1 MSEALV
7 PAVTGPPVA
16 RTGPAAMA
24 LPAVI
29 VDAGPVA
36 VERFLEFFAAS
47 IANGRTRAAY
57 GRAVGRFLSWCAAR
71 GLGLRGIAP
80 LHVAAYIRTH
90 PGSAPTVKQHLAAIR
105 VLCDWLVVHQV
116 LPVNPAAAVRG
127 PKHVV
132 TKGATPVL
140 TPAETRSLLDGIDPG
155 SLVGLRDR
163 ALLSVMVYSFARV
176 SAVVGMRRQ
185 DYFWQGVRGWLRLH
199 EKGGK
204 RHDVPAHHRAAAA
217 VDAYLV
223 AGGVE
228 DAKAPL
234 FQSVDRSGRLSG
246 RSLTR
251 RVVLAMI
258 KRRAAAAGLPSSTC
272 CHTFRATGITAYLS
286 NGGTLEHAQQ
296 IAGHASPRTTKL
308 YDRTAD
314 NGHARRDR
322 THRDLTGGERARPGW
337 ARPSVT
343 LLSPAL
349 LGSSVARSS
358 FCAFQ
363 PYPRPWL
370 VIPPSSS
377 TVRPD
382 AGRDRTHLVHGVA
395 RRSACRSRGTD
406 GFRPVRIG
414 RIRGERREVLI
425 TVDGSPLGWRSR
437 RWTAGRW
444 TPATSSAGWSRLGRR
459 TSCAWWRRSV
469 ERAAAAGGRICRRCL
484 RSGGRRWRGSVWAI
498 RRSSQSTC
506 GCRLPAMCPDCGADV
521 LASADINGDAQL
533 QLPFNL

>member
-1 MSEALV
+1 MSEASLV
-7 PAVTGPPVA
+7 PAVTRPAVA
-16 RTGPAAMA
+16 RTGTAAMA

-57 GRAVGRFLSWCAAR
+57 GRAVGQFLSWCAAR
-71 GLGLRGIAP
+71 GLVLRAIAP
-80 LHVAAYIRTH
+80 LDVAAYIRTH

-140 TPAETRSLLDGIDPG
+140 TPAETRSLLDGIDAG

-185 DYFWQGVRGWLRLH
+185 DYFLQGTRGWLRLH

-204 RHDVPAHHRAAAA
+204 RHDVPAHHRAEAA

-223 AGGVE
+223 AGGVD

-234 FQSVDRSGRLSG
+234 FQSVDRSGRRLSG

-258 KRRAAAAGLPSSTC
+258 KRRAAAAGLPASTC

-314 NGHARRDR
+314 
-322 THRDLTGGERARPGW
+322 T
-337 ARPSVT
+337 VT
-343 LLSPAL
+343 LDEIE
-349 LGSSVARSS
+349 RI
-358 FCAFQ
+358 
-363 PYPRPWL
+363 
-370 VIPPSSS
+370 VI
-377 TVRPD
+377 
-382 AGRDRTHLVHGVA
+382 
-395 RRSACRSRGTD
+395 
-406 GFRPVRIG
+406 
-414 RIRGERREVLI
+414 
-425 TVDGSPLGWRSR
+425 
-437 RWTAGRW
+437 
-444 TPATSSAGWSRLGRR
+444 
-459 TSCAWWRRSV
+459 
-469 ERAAAAGGRICRRCL
+469 
-484 RSGGRRWRGSVWAI
+484 
-498 RRSSQSTC
+498 
-506 GCRLPAMCPDCGADV
+506 
-521 LASADINGDAQL
+521 
-533 QLPFNL
+533 

>member
-7 PAVTGPPVA
+7 AAVTRPAAV
-16 RTGPAAMA
+16 RTGSAGMA

-47 IANGRTRAAY
+47 IANERTRAAY
-57 GRAVGRFLSWCAAR
+57 GRAVGQFLSWCAAR
-71 GLGLRGIAP
+71 GLGLRAIAP

-105 VLCDWLVVHQV
+105 VLCDWLVIHQV

-140 TPAETRSLLDGIDPG
+140 TPAETRSLLDGIDTG

-176 SAVVGMRRQ
+176 GAVVGMRRQ
-185 DYFWQGVRGWLRLH
+185 DYFLQGTRGWLRLH

-204 RHDVPAHHRAAAA
+204 RHDVPAHHRAEAA

-246 RSLTR
+246 RPLTR

-258 KRRAAAAGLPSSTC
+258 KRRAADAGLPASTC

-286 NGGTLEHAQQ
+286 NGGTLERAQQ

-314 NGHARRDR
+314 A
-322 THRDLTGGERARPGW
+322 
-337 ARPSVT
+337 VT
-343 LLSPAL
+343 LDEIE
-349 LGSSVARSS
+349 RI
-358 FCAFQ
+358 
-363 PYPRPWL
+363 
-370 VIPPSSS
+370 VI
-377 TVRPD
+377 
-382 AGRDRTHLVHGVA
+382 
-395 RRSACRSRGTD
+395 
-406 GFRPVRIG
+406 
-414 RIRGERREVLI
+414 
-425 TVDGSPLGWRSR
+425 
-437 RWTAGRW
+437 
-444 TPATSSAGWSRLGRR
+444 
-459 TSCAWWRRSV
+459 
-469 ERAAAAGGRICRRCL
+469 
-484 RSGGRRWRGSVWAI
+484 
-498 RRSSQSTC
+498 
-506 GCRLPAMCPDCGADV
+506 
-521 LASADINGDAQL
+521 
-533 QLPFNL
+533 